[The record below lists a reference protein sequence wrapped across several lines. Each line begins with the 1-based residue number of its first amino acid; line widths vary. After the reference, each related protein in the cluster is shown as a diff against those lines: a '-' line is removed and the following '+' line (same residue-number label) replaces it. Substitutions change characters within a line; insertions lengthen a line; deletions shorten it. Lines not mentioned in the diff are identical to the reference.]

1 MNEIEGVSPDIRV
14 RPLTMDDYE
23 AVLKW
28 SKDVA
33 FCSANGWELNRSPE
47 ELYRW
52 WSMCVK
58 NSVEDFIRMGIE
70 HNGEIIGYADLA
82 GIEDNS
88 AELGIAIGE
97 SGLWGKGI
105 GPRAASAMMKFGA
118 EELGITLFTA
128 ETNEA
133 NIRSRNMLERIGFEE
148 IGRTGSE
155 EYKGMESF
163 LIQYK
168 LRI

>member
-1 MNEIEGVSPDIRV
+1 MDEIEGVSPDIRV

-33 FCSANGWELNRSPE
+33 FCSANGWELNRRPE
-47 ELYRW
+47 ELHRW
-52 WSMCVK
+52 WLMCVE
-58 NSVEDFIRMGIE
+58 NAVGDFIRMGIDC
-70 HNGEIIGYADLA
+70 NGEMIGYADLA

-105 GPRAASAMMKFGA
+105 GPWAASAMMKFGA

-155 EYKGMESF
+155 EYKGMEGF